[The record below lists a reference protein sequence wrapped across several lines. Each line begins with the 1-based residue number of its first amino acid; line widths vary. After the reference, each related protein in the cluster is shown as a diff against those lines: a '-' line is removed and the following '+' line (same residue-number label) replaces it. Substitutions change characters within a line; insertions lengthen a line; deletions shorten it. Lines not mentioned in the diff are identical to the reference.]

1 MAGSFKITRV
11 KGGYKVTSPNGHVL
25 SKKTT
30 KDKAQGQIK
39 IVGGANKKNRGKK

>member
-1 MAGSFKITRV
+1 MAGGFKITKV

-25 SKKTT
+25 SKHTT

-39 IVGGANKKNRGKK
+39 IIGGANKKKKGKK